1 MAGKTDLDIVHGFLH
16 PGGWLLQYQ
25 LSAKW
30 LNIHALLGEQWMT
43 EWVSVGDAKINFF
56 CWQWHKPCTY
66 CFCTITAV
74 WRELLHLCAMI
85 FSVVEAGRPIRQS
98 SELRLTPCSAR
109 GGGKAKGRPT
119 LQKSAFWENIF
130 IFCFNVE
137 LLCLRQIFASK
148 GQNIKLGF
156 G

>member
-1 MAGKTDLDIVHGFLH
+1 MASCTREGDCSSISCH
-16 PGGWLLQYQ
+16 WQ
-25 LSAKW
+25 LVSKVAKHTFTAW
-30 LNIHALLGEQWMT
+30 RTVNDWMSIS
-43 EWVSVGDAKINFF
+43 WWCKDINFF

-74 WRELLHLCAMI
+74 WRELLRLCAMI

-130 IFCFNVE
+130 IFCFNVQ

-148 GQNIKLGF
+148 GQDIKLGF

>member
-30 LNIHALLGEQWMT
+30 LNIHSLLGEQWMT
-43 EWVSVGDAKINFF
+43 EWVSVGDTKINFF
-56 CWQWHKPCTY
+56 CWQWHKPCTDCFVLSLLY
-66 CFCTITAV
+66 EENFCTFAPWFSPL
-74 WRELLHLCAMI
+74 WRLDAQLGKALS
-85 FSVVEAGRPIRQS
+85 F
-98 SELRLTPCSAR
+98 TPCSAR